1 LQITSSPSGAS
12 VYFDGKLKGT
22 TPLTLTGLSPGPH
35 EILLS
40 RAGSKDYAAPVPIA
54 AGQTTLL
61 DAQLASEGGTGTG
74 TGTVSTLSAASGTG
88 TLIIS
93 STPAGANVYIDG
105 EQSGTTPVT
114 VQNVNAGTHRVL
126 LTLQGYSDISRTITL
141 STGGQEA
148 VTGDFTGKKGL
159 PGFGA
164 GLCLIVLVLAA
175 VLVHKNGR

>member
-1 LQITSSPSGAS
+1 
-12 VYFDGKLKGT
+12 
-22 TPLTLTGLSPGPH
+22 
-35 EILLS
+35 
-40 RAGSKDYAAPVPIA
+40 VPIA